1 MAIKIDGN
9 RKTFRSDVKS
19 RSGKR
24 LPGLESHYQG
34 IDLTEANINRCL
46 LPVTGRDNPGGNLSH
61 EYTPV
66 NAVYTSVKKAS
77 TIETKRVVDVSLVM
91 DPATA
96 TYNNG
101 LPSSSGT
108 TDFSGLV
115 GQRFTILN
123 PLYHIDNSEPQS
135 WTFEFTLDV
144 GIDPRRMMMKNG
156 LYPGSK
162 VAAYTLQDVGKHP
175 MNIHSELRAAFANAD
190 GWSDADYQERY
201 LRASVL
207 GVTNKS
213 KIERYGA
220 YNSTTGRYE
229 IPLGLPIDTFEQVR
243 RSIQV
248 DSVGH
253 LIGFLEYEQYNDGE
267 TTESIF
273 SNSVF
278 PEGGPSG
285 TDNYWPQQIG
295 QNTAWLYLVISRAI
309 YNVLPGYITIL
320 EPSQSSLPEGIDRGS
335 SFMFW
340 NKKNPNTLTS
350 SSSASEIRARNP
362 LVVKLY
368 YKGDLPQSW
377 TGGVNQTNGS
387 DISVTNWD
395 LADPHEYVFEGY
407 RKVEREK
414 HVFYEDFRNDY
425 FQTTNFNGFVVNETM
440 DSTYNTKP
448 KAGHPNPR
456 TVGMYGV
463 QLSQGSSFLAK
474 GDPIVSFST
483 LLSESNP
490 SGAGIEV
497 VSELI
502 EIHKT
507 QKRDFIPN
515 TAKDSFT
522 FHEDRHFFGLS
533 DVTVTNAIGGTL
545 ERNQKETNWTYMEKT
560 YKQFVNPAD
569 HDNNDAAAFEQHI
582 VNFIDGNYARDERF
596 SKFPMSET
604 IDVLQTNRSFH
615 ENMPPSVLERT
626 RGCAAFT
633 SQYLDHEAAV
643 LGGISSVIKYK
654 KQEEEVGVAKF
665 EDVRGIRREPID
677 PHFLI
682 TFTSE
687 FQINYPKVR
696 TWKAYLREWRSMSLA
711 EPRRGS
717 TGSGKWDDHTQYQWK
732 YKLGT
737 FFPTGEA
744 EIEGDDGRID
754 SIVFVEETNMIK
766 DDERIAASGANPA
779 GIIEHNSMMFLDY
792 FDQEEPDT
800 LDFFEREYWSRI
812 DDTMLTHLSQQ
823 YWNHDNNS
831 ATPEIET
838 SRPERREW
846 QRDQYLYANT
856 GHTTVHSEKV
866 NGIISQE
873 YKR

>member
-34 IDLTEANINRCL
+34 IDLVEANINRCL
-46 LPVTGRDNPGGNLSH
+46 LPIIGRDNPGGSLSH

-66 NAVYTSVKKAS
+66 NAVYTSVRKA
-77 TIETKRVVDVSLVM
+77 TQLETKRIVDVSLIM

-101 LPSSSGT
+101 LPTSSGT
-108 TDFSGLV
+108 MDFSGLV

-123 PLYHIDNSEPQS
+123 PQYHIDNSQPQS
-135 WTFEFTLDV
+135 WTFEFTLDQ
-144 GIDPRRMMMKNG
+144 GIDPRRMLMKDG

-175 MNIHSELRAAFANAD
+175 MNIHSEVRAAFANAD
-190 GWSDADYQERY
+190 GWSHDDYQERY
-201 LRASVL
+201 LNGSVL

-213 KIERYGA
+213 KLELYGA
-220 YNSTTGRYE
+220 YNSSTGRYE
-229 IPLGLPIDTFEQVR
+229 IPLGLPTDTFDQVR
-243 RSIQV
+243 QAIT
-248 DSVGH
+248 GTPP
-253 LIGFLEYEQYNDGE
+253 GPEEYDDGV
-267 TTESIF
+267 TKQFIH
-273 SNSVF
+273 SNNLF
-278 PEGGPSG
+278 PEQGPTGSY
-285 TDNYWPQQIG
+285 NYWPEQIG

-309 YNVLPGYITIL
+309 YNVLPGYISIL
-320 EPSQSSLPEGIDRGS
+320 EPSQNPLPEGIERGT

-350 SSSASEIRARNP
+350 SSTSSEIRARNP
-362 LVVKLY
+362 LVIKLY
-368 YKGDLPQSW
+368 YKGDLPQGW
-377 TGGVNQTNGS
+377 TGGINQTSGS

-395 LADPHEYVFEGY
+395 LSDPHEYVFEGY
-407 RKVEREK
+407 REIERDK
-414 HVFYEDFRNDY
+414 HAFYEDFRNDY
-425 FQTTNFNGFVVNETM
+425 FQTTNFNDFVINELM
-440 DSTYNTKP
+440 DTTYKTKP
-448 KAGHPNPR
+448 AAANPR

-463 QLSQGSSFLAK
+463 QLSQGSSFLSN

-483 LLSESNP
+483 LLSDSNP

-515 TAKDSFT
+515 TGKDSFVY
-522 FHEDRHFFGLS
+522 HEDRHFFGLS
-533 DVTVTNAIGGTL
+533 DVTITNSSNNTL

-560 YKQFVNPAD
+560 YKQFVDPAD
-569 HDNNDAAAFEQHI
+569 HGNSDAAAFEQHI

-633 SQYLDHEAAV
+633 SQYLDHEAIV

-665 EDVRGIRREPID
+665 EDVRGMRRETFRPYFLVTFSD
-677 PHFLI
+677 TFVSQVGNNVEKAVKVYVRDWHPH
-682 TFTSE
+682 
-687 FQINYPKVR
+687 V
-696 TWKAYLREWRSMSLA
+696 A
-711 EPRRGS
+711 ETPEPFFKS
-717 TGSGKWDDHTQYQWK
+717 TGSGKWDDFTHTEWK
-732 YKLGT
+732 YNLGAQT
-737 FFPTGEA
+737 IPTNVFGNHHA
-744 EIEGDDGRID
+744 IVSIEY
-754 SIVFVEETNMIK
+754 VEETDMIRP
-766 DDERIAASGANPA
+766 DERIAASAASPA
-779 GIIEHNSMMFLDY
+779 GIVEHNSVMFLDY

-831 ATPEIET
+831 ATPDIET

-846 QRDQYLYANT
+846 QREQYLYANT

-873 YKR
+873 HKR

>member
-46 LPVTGRDNPGGNLSH
+46 LPVIGRDNPGGNLSH

-77 TIETKRVVDVSLVM
+77 TMETKRIVDVSLVM
-91 DPATA
+91 DPAAA

-101 LPSSSGT
+101 LTTSSGT

-123 PLYHIDNSEPQS
+123 PQYHINNSEPQS
-135 WTFEFTLDV
+135 WTFEFTLDE
-144 GIDPRRMMMKNG
+144 GIDPRRMMIQDG
-156 LYPGSK
+156 LYPGSL

-175 MNIHSELRAAFANAD
+175 MNIHSEVRAAFANAS
-190 GWSDADYQERY
+190 GWSHDDYQERY
-201 LRASVL
+201 LNGSVA

-213 KIERYGA
+213 KLDLYGA

-229 IPLGLPIDTFEQVR
+229 IPLGLSTDTFDQVR
-243 RSIQV
+243 QTVRGTSI
-248 DSVGH
+248 S
-253 LIGFLEYEQYNDGE
+253 LLPPAEQYNDGE
-267 TTESIF
+267 SIVDIYSNYLF
-273 SNSVF
+273 SA
-278 PEGGPSG
+278 GGSH
-285 TDNYWPQQIG
+285 NYWPHQIG
-295 QNTAWLYLVISRAI
+295 QNTAWLYLVISRAL
-309 YNVLPGYITIL
+309 YNVLPGYIIIL
-320 EPSQSSLPEGIDRGS
+320 EPSQNPLPEGVDRGS

-350 SSSASEIRARNP
+350 SSSTSEKIARNP
-362 LVVKLY
+362 LIVKLY
-368 YKGDLPQSW
+368 YKADLPSNW

-395 LADPHEYVFEGY
+395 LSDPHEYVFEGY
-407 RKVEREK
+407 RKLDRDQ

-425 FQTTNFNGFVVNETM
+425 FQTTNFNDFVVNATM
-440 DSTYNTKP
+440 DSTYKTKS
-448 KAGHPNPR
+448 KAGYPNPR

-483 LLSESNP
+483 LLSGSNP
-490 SGAGIEV
+490 SQAGLEV
-497 VSELI
+497 VSELL
-502 EIHKT
+502 EIHKS

-515 TAKDSFT
+515 TAKDSFV

-533 DVTVTNAIGGTL
+533 DVTITNAVGAIV
-545 ERNQKETNWTYMEKT
+545 EKNQKETNWTYMEKT

-569 HDNNDAAAFEQHI
+569 HGNSDAAAFEQHI

-665 EDVRGIRREPID
+665 EDVRGMRREPVD

-687 FQINYPKVR
+687 FQINYPKVQ
-696 TWKAYLREWRSMSLA
+696 TWKAYVREWKSPSLA
-711 EPRRGS
+711 EPSRGS
-717 TGSGKWDDHTQYQWK
+717 TGSGNWDDHTQFEWK

-737 FFPTGEA
+737 FFPSNDF
-744 EIEGDDGRID
+744 EIVGNDGRID
-754 SIVFVEETNMIK
+754 SIVYVEETNMIK

-779 GIIEHNSMMFLDY
+779 GIIEHNSVMFLDY
-792 FDQEEPDT
+792 FDQEETDT
-800 LDFFEREYWSRI
+800 LDYFEREYWSRI

-831 ATPEIET
+831 ATPVIET

-846 QRDQYLYANT
+846 QREQYLYTNT
-856 GHTTVHSEKV
+856 GHTAVHSTKV